1 MSEDLRLDTELLLAT
16 ADSLSAVREEFST
29 GTMGGDSGLAGAIG
43 HAGLYGRLDSFQ
55 SSWSVHRGRMVESID
70 VLGRTMVTVAEAFA
84 ELDTQLAD
92 GLGGGAR

>member
-1 MSEDLRLDTELLLAT
+1 MSEDLKLDTELLLAT

-29 GTMGGDSGLAGAIG
+29 GTMGGDAGLAGAVG
-43 HAGLYGRLDSFQ
+43 HAGLCGRLDSFQ
-55 SSWSVHRGRMVESID
+55 SSWSVQRGRMVESID

-92 GLGGGAR
+92 GLGGGEE